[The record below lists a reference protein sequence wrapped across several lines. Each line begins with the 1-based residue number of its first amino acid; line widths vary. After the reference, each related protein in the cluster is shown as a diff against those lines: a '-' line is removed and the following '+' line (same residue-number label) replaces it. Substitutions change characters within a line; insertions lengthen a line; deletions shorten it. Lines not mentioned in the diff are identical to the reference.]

1 MKGIVVTNSTLSAPS
16 GTNGRRSTSITAA
29 RVGRRF
35 ALSRLCRRRTR
46 CTLRSALSEP
56 FIQFRGVRKAFGAKV
71 VYSSLDLSVARGEAL
86 TVVGGSGVG
95 KSVML
100 KMLIGLLRPDAGSV
114 RFDGSEVTAMRDSE
128 LSQLRQRIAML
139 FQAGAL
145 FDSMT
150 VGENVAYGLEEHFRE
165 QMSPQAIQ
173 ERVAWALDLVGLPGV
188 QPMDPADLSGGMR
201 KRVALARSIAVQP
214 EVVLYDEPTTGLDPI
229 NTARVNHLIMG
240 LQKRLKITSIV
251 VTHDMKSA
259 FQISDRIAMVH
270 GGRVIYQG
278 TTAEFRSAS
287 DPRISDFI
295 EGRAPVIEDVET
307 LLNA

>member
-1 MKGIVVTNSTLSAPS
+1 M
-16 GTNGRRSTSITAA
+16 AA
-29 RVGRRF
+29 HE
-35 ALSRLCRRRTR
+35 S
-46 CTLRSALSEP
+46 
-56 FIQFRGVRKAFGAKV
+56 FIHFRGVRKAFGPKV
-71 VYSSLDLSVARGEAL
+71 VYSGLDLRVERGAAL

-114 RFDGSEVTAMRDSE
+114 RFDGSEVTAMSEAE

-165 QMSPQAIQ
+165 TMTVKDRGD
-173 ERVAWALDLVGLPGV
+173 RVQWALELVGLPGI
-188 QPMDPADLSGGMR
+188 QDMDPADLSGGMR

-240 LQKRLKITSIV
+240 LQRRLSITSIV

-259 FQISDRIAMVH
+259 FTISDRIAMVH
-270 GGRVIYQG
+270 GGRIIYQG
-278 TTAEFRSAS
+278 NTRDFRSAG
-287 DPRISDFI
+287 DPRIADFI
-295 EGRAPVIEDVET
+295 EGRAPVNEDVET
-307 LLNA
+307 LLKA

>member
-1 MKGIVVTNSTLSAPS
+1 MPTNESFIHF
-16 GTNGRRSTSITAA
+16 RR
-29 RVGRRF
+29 
-35 ALSRLCRRRTR
+35 
-46 CTLRSALSEP
+46 
-56 FIQFRGVRKAFGAKV
+56 VRKAFGQKV
-71 VYSSLDLSVARGEAL
+71 VYSGLDLSVERGAAL

-100 KMLIGLLRPDAGSV
+100 KMLIGLLKPDAGSV
-114 RFDGSEVTAMRDSE
+114 RFDGQEVTAMSE
-128 LSQLRQRIAML
+128 RQLSQLRQRIAML

-165 QMSPQAIQ
+165 TMSVTDRRD
-173 ERVAWALDLVGLPGV
+173 RVQWALELVGLPGI
-188 QPMDPADLSGGMR
+188 QDMDPADLSGGMR

-240 LQKRLKITSIV
+240 LQRRLSITSIV

-278 TTAEFRSAS
+278 TTRDFRSAS
-287 DPRISDFI
+287 DPRIADFI
-295 EGRAPVIEDVET
+295 EGRAPDNEDVET
-307 LLNA
+307 LLKA